1 MSKEVEIEF
10 KNLLTEQEY
19 TRLMSHFQASENQC
33 WVQEN
38 HYYDTSDMQLK
49 ERHSALRIRVL
60 PQTAEMTLKT
70 PYGSHLLESTEPLSK
85 EAALNMIQKQKF
97 IPLGDVAVKLAELAI
112 KEETLMPIT
121 TLTTLRFEKQL
132 ADGLLVLDKST
143 YNEEV
148 DFELELEVID
158 STTGKRFFDSLLTQ
172 FSIPKRPTPNKIRR
186 AFNSRK

>member
-1 MSKEVEIEF
+1 MSNEVEIEF

-19 TRLMSHFQASENQC
+19 TRLMSRFQASENQC

-38 HYYDTSDMQLK
+38 HYYDTSDLQLK
-49 ERHSALRIRVL
+49 ELHSALRIRVL

-143 YNEEV
+143 YNEQT
-148 DFELELEVID
+148 DFELELEATD
-158 STTGKRFFDSLLTQ
+158 SAIGKRLFDSLLTQ
-172 FSIPKRPTPNKIRR
+172 FSIPVRPTPNKIRR
-186 AFNSRK
+186 AFNSR